1 MISRPRS
8 RDSSA
13 LEFILSR
20 SRSRSRHLKV
30 SRDLKSKVLVS
41 ISRPDGQ
48 GLGLKKGLD
57 NNTGTVYA
65 GNKKITDAGPEKRR
79 SATAVSPLKLSTHSR
94 AITVPSSSLPYSS
107 AVSVVPRGQAT
118 DSHAPRLRSTWQQ
131 WHRSQ
136 RPAVRPAA
144 VASVTNTK
152 TAEGRTERAGR
163 VRSFVPSF
171 VRSSRAY
178 SSNNLSALE
187 LSAAGKRHGP
197 ACIDDD
203 ERVSSV
209 VLVKTRQTSRRRRLR
224 FFPHRCRHRS
234 YGAGAHA
241 PQLRILNQ
249 FLHRHLVIYYR

>member
-163 VRSFVPSF
+163 VRSFLPSF
-171 VRSSRAY
+171 VHRAPIQATICQLW
-178 SSNNLSALE
+178 SCRRPVSGTGRPVSTT
-187 LSAAGKRHGP
+187 
-197 ACIDDD
+197 D